1 MSAISFEESVR
12 ATVNRIKE
20 LLANELLC
28 RLLDE
33 SERLAN
39 EKDGLLRASYF
50 TLVFREIL
58 TKFFHLSAADD
69 DLRACS
75 WFVADETSK
84 NGITRLQRIRYFLHG
99 GFDAT
104 YFSDQFEIDV
114 DDLAKD
120 LNKKFGDLSK
130 YVHLSEG
137 TIDVPDDKFRSLV
150 LGSMQ
155 SLLNVLS
162 SAYDIKNE
170 LSQSVEA
177 KAHDEIMSMFA
188 NETQASLDEIAQS
201 HSIDGFYGGEVEV
214 KFTPKWIEYHATGS
228 VTVEQYYGSRDDS
241 CTIYCSYPVSCI
253 FTASFE
259 APNKIEIKPHS
270 LVVDT
275 ASWYGVKEE

>member
-1 MSAISFEESVR
+1 MSAINFEESVR
-12 ATVNRIKE
+12 ATVNRIKK

-39 EKDGLLRASYF
+39 EKDGLLRATYF

-69 DLRACS
+69 DLKACS
-75 WFVADETSK
+75 WFVADKSSK

-99 GFDAT
+99 GFDGAC
-104 YFSDQFEIDV
+104 FSDQFEIDV
-114 DDLAKD
+114 DDIAKD

-150 LGSMQ
+150 LESMQ

-162 SAYDIKNE
+162 SAYNIKNE

-177 KAHDEIMSMFA
+177 EAHDEIMSMFA
-188 NETQASLDEIAQS
+188 KETQASLDEIAQS
-201 HSIDGFYGGEVEV
+201 HSIDSFYGGEVEV
-214 KFTPKWIEYHATGS
+214 KFMPHWIEYHANGS
-228 VTVEQYYGSRDDS
+228 VTVEQYYGSGDDS
-241 CTIYCSYPVSCI
+241 CTINCSYPVSCI

-259 APNKIEIKPHS
+259 SPNKIEMKPHS
-270 LVVDT
+270 LLVDT
-275 ASWYGVKEE
+275 ASWYGEEEE